1 MVDLRA
7 RRQLRSLVC
16 GPDSRE
22 KQDGR
27 YGVSTEIEGLVS
39 RARELIN
46 DREEMLSPDVCYVLH
61 KCADALSQ
69 TIPRTTDEGLD
80 DGNSTLLLQARYVLK
95 DLAAKNAG
103 CGYEKMAEACE
114 AAAMCRV
121 SKTDEGM
128 PSVIIS
134 TATEIAPQ
142 LDKALNNF
150 LDPDVPGP
158 VRVDLQQILWDNKV
172 GILRVLQAVSG
183 AKTDEGRN
191 AVSQEQVNAAKN
203 VIYDLADG
211 AVPEPVVRAA
221 LEAANLCGRNAVIE
235 WQPISTAPNDGTD
248 IICAAQRGDGSMFTL
263 VVKLEGPESKQG
275 DRTKP
280 RAIWGLGAIWYPTH
294 WMPLPAPPPTDSR
307 EG

>member
-121 SKTDEGM
+121 SKTDEG
-128 PSVIIS
+128 
-134 TATEIAPQ
+134 
-142 LDKALNNF
+142 
-150 LDPDVPGP
+150 
-158 VRVDLQQILWDNKV
+158 
-172 GILRVLQAVSG
+172 
-183 AKTDEGRN
+183 RN
-191 AVSQEQVNAAKN
+191 AVIVDEAMCERA
-203 VIYDLADG
+203 LH
-211 AVPEPVVRAA
+211 AVYNHKRDRIGLPPMELEKIKVSEGVHWPVLVTETMIALSAA
-221 LEAANLCGRNAVIE
+221 LEAALTTG
-235 WQPISTAPNDGTD
+235 G
-248 IICAAQRGDGSMFTL
+248 
-263 VVKLEGPESKQG
+263 K
-275 DRTKP
+275 
-280 RAIWGLGAIWYPTH
+280 
-294 WMPLPAPPPTDSR
+294 
-307 EG
+307 